1 MLSNFLSQCP
11 ERLKKASRA
20 LTMFSLYTLMR
31 KAQFPLQEIIFQN
44 RKETEPYLAF
54 YTHDLTDYEYT
65 LTEDSRVDLRL
76 VNPGAVRLGVVE
88 RLERTGKDTFVVEMT
103 ARYFDF
109 FNHQWTYTRINVT
122 YEKVERSSE

>member
-1 MLSNFLSQCP
+1 MEQLRRSRPAFDDQPDYQLLLL
-11 ERLKKASRA
+11 RL
-20 LTMFSLYTLMR
+20 
-31 KAQFPLQEIIFQN
+31 PLQEIIFQN